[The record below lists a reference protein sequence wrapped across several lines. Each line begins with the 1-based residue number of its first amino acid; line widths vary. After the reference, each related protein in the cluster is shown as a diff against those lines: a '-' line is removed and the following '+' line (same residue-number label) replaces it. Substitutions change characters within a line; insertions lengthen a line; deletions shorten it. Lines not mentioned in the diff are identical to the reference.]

1 VRKGLNLNF
10 ITANISL
17 SETRQA
23 QLDGRDYL
31 VAPVVMAVEGVM
43 KELLYPADELGKFVE
58 AWNGRPVTLFH
69 PKNDDGFISANSPE
83 VAASVH
89 LGRLYHTRF
98 EENALKSEIWT
109 DIAKAKEVRPEVL
122 EYMEGK
128 RDRLE
133 VSTGLWGDITPDR
146 GTWNGKDY
154 TGIMRNIR
162 PDHLAL
168 LPGGEGACNWRDGC
182 GVRANE
188 EEGMKK
194 DPLLL
199 LYSNESMTD
208 GELRQS
214 LQKAVDA
221 LDNNEFVHYV
231 EAIIPDENKVIYRAD
246 PRSTGGG
253 MMASSGKMLRRGYT
267 MDQNGSA
274 TLTGEP
280 EEVRRKITYLKV
292 QSEGENSMNKK
303 QMIDALIK
311 DPRTNWEEGCRET
324 LNGFNEKQLE
334 KMMPKDN
341 LVLVN
346 AKLPGATDHATLQAE
361 ADRVFTAATKPA
373 DDKPKKEEKP
383 VIANASD
390 QPKVST
396 PAEWLN
402 AQKDMPTQFKAMFS
416 NLLLNEEKARED
428 LIENITKSPKNKFS
442 KEKLQ
447 AMETQDLR
455 ALRELVAEVETPA
468 PQPNF
473 GMRAPGG
480 AQPETNAAAEPEPL
494 VLNSLEDA
502 FKEKMKK

>member
-10 ITANISL
+10 ITANISI

-23 QLDGRDYL
+23 QLNGRDYL

-43 KELLYPADELGKFVE
+43 NELLYPAEELGKFVE

-69 PKNDDGFISANSPE
+69 PRNDDGYISANSPE
-83 VAASVH
+83 VAESAH
-89 LGRLYHTRF
+89 LGLLYSTQF
-98 EENALKSEIWT
+98 VENKLKSEIWVDT
-109 DIAKAKEVRPEVL
+109 AKAKEVRPEVL
-122 EYMEGK
+122 EYLEGK

-133 VSTGLWGDITPDR
+133 VSTGLWGDIVQDR

-188 EEGMKK
+188 EERNVKK
-194 DPLLL
+194 DPLALIW
-199 LYSNESMTD
+199 SNESLTD
-208 GELRQS
+208 GELRQA

-253 MMASSGKMLRRGYT
+253 MMPAGKMLRRGYT

-346 AKLPGATDHATLQAE
+346 AKLPGATDRATLQAE
-361 ADRVFTAATKPA
+361 ADKVFAAAAKPA
-373 DDKPKKEEKP
+373 EQPKKEEKP
-383 VIANASD
+383 VIANASEE
-390 QPKVST
+390 PKVST
-396 PAEWLN
+396 PVEWLN
-402 AQKDMPTQFKAMFS
+402 AQKDMPTQFKSMFS

-428 LIENITKSPKNKFS
+428 LIENITKSPRNRFS

-447 AMETQDLR
+447 AMETADLQ
-455 ALRELVAEVETPA
+455 ALQELVQEPETPA

-473 GMRAPGG
+473 GMRATGG
-480 AQPETNAAAEPEPL
+480 AKPETNESTEPEPL
-494 VLNSLEDA
+494 LLNSLEEA
-502 FKEKMKK
+502 FKANMKK